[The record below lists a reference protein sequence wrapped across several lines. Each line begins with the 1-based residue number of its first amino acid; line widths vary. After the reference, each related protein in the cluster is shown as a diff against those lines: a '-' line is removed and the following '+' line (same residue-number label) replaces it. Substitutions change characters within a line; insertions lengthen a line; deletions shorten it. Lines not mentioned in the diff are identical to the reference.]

1 MEYKIGMTVP
11 PWSKD
16 VCQCGNEYY
25 VTRAYGGV
33 YTKYDQYC
41 DSCNRAFALDLT
53 EKRLEK
59 AEKIIQSMVD
69 VANELNYRLRNME
82 GTEGFYGHIDAA
94 KEFLK
99 ESK

>member
-1 MEYKIGMTVP
+1 MVKKMLVP
-11 PWSKD
+11 CSGGGYREKVISGSKQD
-16 VCQCGNEYY
+16 YQFE
-25 VTRAYGGV
+25 
-33 YTKYDQYC
+33 
-41 DSCNRAFALDLT
+41 LDLT
-53 EKRLEK
+53 EKRLAQ

-69 VANELNYRLRNME
+69 VANELNYRLCNME